1 MSRNK
6 GVINDENQISLFSS
20 FDWDTNAEDDRRDHE
35 TGESENLSQI
45 TFSENLDNS
54 SKIVRNRSR
63 KSRSTIH
70 EEPKLDLWDA
80 ENDLPRD
87 DRKHSKNQI
96 GSTKANSRVLGKS
109 DSSYVDD
116 YCLEIADQSLSAKQK
131 FKNNLKAVK
140 ALRSL

>member
-87 DRKHSKNQI
+87 DRKHSKI
-96 GSTKANSRVLGKS
+96 KS
-109 DSSYVDD
+109 
-116 YCLEIADQSLSAKQK
+116 EAQKQTAE
-131 FKNNLKAVK
+131 FLVNRIRAMSMTT
-140 ALRSL
+140 A